1 MKCVRLETFSCG
13 NQDNHITL
21 YKDRNA
27 SLNSYVMIMMTFN
40 NVFYVEV

>member
-1 MKCVRLETFSCG
+1 MKCVRLETFSCP

-21 YKDRNA
+21 YKDQNA
-27 SLNSYVMIMMTFN
+27 SLNSYVMIMIFN